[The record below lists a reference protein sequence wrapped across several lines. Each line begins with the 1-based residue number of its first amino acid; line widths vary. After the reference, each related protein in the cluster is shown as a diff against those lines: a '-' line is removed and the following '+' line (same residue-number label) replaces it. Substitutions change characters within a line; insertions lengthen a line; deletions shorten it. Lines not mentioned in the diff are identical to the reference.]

1 MEGRRCAD
9 VILRRKVSWVL
20 QSGGSSGGGGWE
32 GERGV
37 HRGSCKG
44 NSSKPLTGKTRG
56 ADYLE
61 CLQPVEL
68 KAWSFRVPYH
78 GWCGVQRALQFSYG
92 EGGQKPGNRWH

>member
-1 MEGRRCAD
+1 MRRCDFEEKSVMGAAKW
-9 VILRRKVSWVL
+9 REFW
-20 QSGGSSGGGGWE
+20 GGGWE